1 MYDTHIYVNFIVPS
15 SELLVDGRDGSSD
28 VDGVELDGRRVH
40 VDGGSAAFTDDW
52 VDRGSP
58 SFRVDDDWVHRV
70 SLSFCVDDDWV
81 GGGSPFCVDDWVDEG
96 SPAFANCVSASFVV
110 PDDWVDVDGS

>member
-1 MYDTHIYVNFIVPS
+1 MYVNFIVPS

-28 VDGVELDGRRVH
+28 VDGIELDGRRVH
-40 VDGGSAAFTDDW
+40 VDGGSAAFTDDC

-58 SFRVDDDWVHRV
+58 SFR
-70 SLSFCVDDDWV
+70 VDDDWV